1 MGLEPFDTLD
11 VLVQMSLALP
21 TELFILKLSGD
32 KSPAYSWVIAE
43 ILSNLKVVVGTYER
57 NLYHT
62 YYLLGNRTSILIH
75 PCIRK
80 RVSNQLRYLTKG
92 LTVLK

>member
-21 TELFILKLSGD
+21 TELFILKLYGD

-43 ILSNLKVVVGTYER
+43 ILSNLKVVVGTSEW
-57 NLYHT
+57 NLYQT
-62 YYLLGNRTSILIH
+62 YYLVGNRTSIIIH
-75 PCIRK
+75 LGIRK
-80 RVSNQLRYLTKG
+80 RVSNQLRYLTIR
-92 LTVLK
+92 